1 MKNLVS
7 DQLVFARPQTVVR
20 HDHKR
25 FPVRFNRVM
34 QAVCL
39 SLGLMLLSACGDGD
53 GNADANDPTAR
64 ATGTE
69 QTQSA
74 PASGGV
80 DIAAANTPEEIGKAV
95 ADLYISA
102 LEALN
107 QTLAD
112 HPSADAAVPL
122 MREIHDQH
130 VDSLVT
136 LGRRIENMTSDQ
148 EAIVAAAVSKAQ
160 SGLQYD
166 ENLKPIYAAYL
177 ALNKHYIQTGA
188 MSDSET
194 FRSLFTGFN
203 IITQYAFFDVLKKQ
217 KPDEAKRLGIE

>member
-1 MKNLVS
+1 MKTLVS
-7 DQLVFARPQTVVR
+7 DQLVLARPRTVDR
-20 HDHKR
+20 HEHTR

-39 SLGLMLLSACGDGD
+39 SLGLMLLSACGDD
-53 GNADANDPTAR
+53 NADANDPTAR
-64 ATGTE
+64 ATGAE

-80 DIAAANTPEEIGKAV
+80 DIAAAETPEEVGKAV

-102 LEALN
+102 LETLN

-122 MREIHDQH
+122 LREIHDQH
-130 VDSLVT
+130 VDGLVT

-166 ENLKPIYAAYL
+166 EQLKPIYTAYQ

-188 MSDSET
+188 MSNSET
-194 FRSLFTGFN
+194 FRSLFNGFN

-217 KPDEAKRLGIE
+217 EPEEAKRLGIE